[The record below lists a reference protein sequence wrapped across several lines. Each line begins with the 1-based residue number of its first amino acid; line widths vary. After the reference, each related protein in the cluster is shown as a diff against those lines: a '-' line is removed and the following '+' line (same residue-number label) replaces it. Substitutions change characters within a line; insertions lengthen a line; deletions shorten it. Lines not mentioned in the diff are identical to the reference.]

1 MLDNIQPYKYQF
13 VQKASPSPNDAFDR
27 AYIYK
32 FFTERTDTCQSLKYI
47 IRVEQHDNVFA
58 LKFYA
63 ARDRKNENKYHR
75 IMNVHNYR
83 GTLRLLVTCLA
94 IVPEI
99 LNIYP
104 HASFVVNGA
113 NSRDLRTRTEE
124 DVCNNQRFRIYKE
137 LTLRKISD
145 KLFEHF
151 YFDEASSYLLVN
163 RTSASDMVA
172 EAERLKNLLLD
183 IYDI

>member
-1 MLDNIQPYKYQF
+1 M
-13 VQKASPSPNDAFDR
+13 

-32 FFTERTDTCQSLKYI
+32 FFTERTDAGQSLKYI
-47 IRVEQHDNVFA
+47 IRVEQHDNAFA

-75 IMNVHNYR
+75 TINAHDYR
-83 GTLRLLVTCLA
+83 GTLRLLVTCLE

-99 LNIYP
+99 LKMYP

-124 DVCNNQRFRIYKE
+124 DMRNNQRFRIYKE
-137 LTLRKISD
+137 LTLRKISNN
-145 KLFEHF
+145 LFEHF
-151 YFDEASSYLLVN
+151 YFDEASSYMLVN
-163 RTSASDMVA
+163 RKSANDMVA
-172 EAERLKNLLLD
+172 EAKRLKNILLD